1 MSVKMSVKY
10 AFDSD
15 EGKTRV
21 EMRVEM
27 RVERGLNCKFSGK
40 INCKYS

>member
-1 MSVKMSVKY
+1 MSVKY

-15 EGKTRV
+15 EGKT
-21 EMRVEM
+21 RVEM